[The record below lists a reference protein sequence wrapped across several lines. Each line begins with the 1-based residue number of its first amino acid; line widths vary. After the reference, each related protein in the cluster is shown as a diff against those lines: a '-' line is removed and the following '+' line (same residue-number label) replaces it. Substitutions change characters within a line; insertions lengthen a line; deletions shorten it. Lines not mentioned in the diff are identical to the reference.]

1 MAEYTK
7 IQWADHTFNGWIGC
21 QKVHEGCKNC
31 YAEAMMDLRYGRVRW
46 GGSSAGGT
54 RVRTKTWKDPLR
66 WDREAAR
73 TGTRPKVFCMSL
85 ADVFED
91 HPSLS
96 PWRSDLFRLIDRCR
110 NLTWLLLTKRPENV
124 RRMWEGPPREHV
136 WLGTSVSDQPTL
148 ETWGP
153 RLLSCGGLAA
163 RLFLSVEPQL
173 GPVRL
178 AGIMPP
184 VSWVI
189 VGGESAQGGSPARE
203 FRIEWA
209 RSIVEQCR
217 DAAVACFVKQLGS
230 NADETVWSDSDRDFR
245 RIPLETADRHG
256 GDWSEWPADLRV
268 RECPESYYPE
278 LATA

>member
-1 MAEYTK
+1 
-7 IQWADHTFNGWIGC
+7 
-21 QKVHEGCKNC
+21 
-31 YAEAMMDLRYGRVRW
+31 MMDLRYGRVKW
-46 GGSSAGGT
+46 GSEYKGGT
-54 RVRTKTWKDPLR
+54 RARTKTWKDPLR

-73 TGTRPKVFCMSL
+73 NGTRPKVFCASL

-91 HPSLS
+91 WQGPILDARKRLLWRDRGGRYAHAEESGFDPYEVATMGQL
-96 PWRSDLFRLIDRCR
+96 RSDLFRLIDRCR
-110 NLTWLLLTKRPENV
+110 NLTWLLLTKRPEDV

-178 AGIMPP
+178 AGIVPP

-203 FRIEWA
+203 FRVEWA
-209 RSIVEQCR
+209 RSVVEQCR
-217 DAAVACFVKQLGS
+217 DAGVACFVKQLGS
-230 NADETVWSDSDRDFR
+230 NADETVWSDAEKDFH

-256 GDWSEWPADLRV
+256 GDWSEWPTDLRV

-278 LATA
+278 LVTA